1 MSILFFFILVFSIV
15 ALVAGL
21 IRPRWIIRWGAP
33 EKKTRKRS
41 AKICLLAMLL
51 SFFLMIA
58 FIPQKNESAPTEPD
72 QTEQIST
79 QSEGKV
85 ATSAE
90 NAVKPKQAESP
101 SNENTSTPIPAAVPT
116 SAQPPQSI
124 NSNISHNGPGPNGE
138 TIKGNINRKGEKI
151 YHVPG
156 GQFYNKTIPERW
168 FFTEVDAQAAGFRR
182 AKR

>member
-21 IRPRWIIRWGAP
+21 IRPRWIIRWGPP

-41 AKICLLAMLL
+41 TKICLLAMLL

-58 FIPQKNESAPTEPD
+58 FIPQKNESAPTEPA

-79 QSEGKV
+79 QSEGKI

-90 NAVKPKQAESP
+90 NAAKPKQAESP

-116 SAQPPQSI
+116 SAQPPQSA
-124 NSNISHNGPGPNGE
+124 NSKISHDGPGPNGE

-168 FFTEVDAQAAGFRR
+168 FFTEADAQAAGFRR